1 MPRALHRTVQ
11 RKDGTLVLTDWAG
24 KTVPFS
30 KAQTVQTQVSM
41 STRGELCG
49 LPTRQ
54 LAPGFGFTSRP
65 SYYDSR
71 TAVLQGT
78 AGDLGPKRPGP
89 PPLETHAGGR
99 GTHHPHA
106 LRDRWPYV

>member
-54 LAPGFGFTSRP
+54 LATGFGFTSRT
-65 SYYDSR
+65 SY
-71 TAVLQGT
+71 
-78 AGDLGPKRPGP
+78 
-89 PPLETHAGGR
+89 
-99 GTHHPHA
+99 
-106 LRDRWPYV
+106 

>member
-1 MPRALHRTVQ
+1 VYISIALWNTDTTPWEAMTMPRALHRTVQ

-54 LAPGFGFTSRP
+54 LATGFGFTSRT
-65 SYYDSR
+65 SY
-71 TAVLQGT
+71 
-78 AGDLGPKRPGP
+78 
-89 PPLETHAGGR
+89 
-99 GTHHPHA
+99 
-106 LRDRWPYV
+106 